1 MPGLTHFS
9 PSTVLIKCGKLPQP
23 QQYISTVLVGHWEN
37 SNLVRQSNSPLMKF
51 SQTDNPILA
60 LMQSLAHTKPQ
71 FIRMSLVTRDARLR
85 PIDECERVCISHAN
99 RALNSRTRIALA
111 ADAASAI
118 L

>member
-85 PIDECERVCISHAN
+85 PIDECERVCISHAH
-99 RALNSRTRIALA
+99 RALTIALGRRRA
-111 ADAASAI
+111 AAASAI